1 MGLKSEK
8 FPLHG
13 SWVFFSLLKGTDA
26 LNGIFH
32 LQPDNSWGTRKALP
46 SERGKPQTSST
57 FSRHQHHQRNQLAET
72 RGTGLRTCPNAHRNI
87 STKYPKPPQ
96 YQPPPPLAPSTSPPK
111 PSGTQTAELPPPLR
125 SHPFPKSSP
134 SPSCFPH
141 HHATQDLMPPN
152 PTYHHQRARPHSR
165 KKIPTC
171 PATRAASFH
180 PPPPQLH
187 NAPHCT
193 RTAPRIYRESGV
205 R

>member
-13 SWVFFSLLKGTDA
+13 SWIFFSSLLKGTDA

-87 STKYPKPPQ
+87 STKYPKPPR
-96 YQPPPPLAPSTSPPK
+96 YQPPSPQAFRPQSSLPSAPI
-111 PSGTQTAELPPPLR
+111 PSQNHHHHPRAPPPSR
-125 SHPFPKSSP
+125 HPRPHASKPHLSSP
-134 SPSCFPH
+134 
-141 HHATQDLMPPN
+141 
-152 PTYHHQRARPHSR
+152 ARSTTLQ

-180 PPPPQLH
+180 PLPPQLH